1 MDFLAAE
8 ARVFGTPK
16 DLTAQMRT
24 DTAVRV
30 GDGELERLD
39 RRGIASADSAREFV
53 VKAFAFD
60 EHALGLRGGAGDGR
74 EEVRESFGGFLVARL
89 QHIRCADDLAQRAR
103 AELAEAFANFG
114 GDAAKIGH
122 SHFRFA
128 GETRA
133 IFFVLG
139 GDARQAGVQVALA
152 GHDAADGEKRGG
164 AEAELIGAEE
174 SGDDDVAAEFEAA
187 VGAQAYAAAK
197 AGEQKRF
204 VRFAQA
210 NFPGQAGI
218 FDRSER
224 RRAGADL
231 EARDGDDVRAGFRDS
246 GGGDSDTRAGDEFHA
261 DARGGID
268 GAQIVNEL
276 GQIFDAVNVVVRR
289 RRNQGHAGDG
299 VAYASDEGCDFQG
312 GKLAAFAGFRTLRH
326 FDFEFVG
333 ANEIFR
339 GDAEARGGNLF
350 HAVARFGLEAVHI
363 GVFAA
368 LAGVAASAE
377 AIHGDRKSADG
388 FGAERAERHGLGAE
402 ALQNRGVG
410 LDFIERNRRFAGSD
424 GDQVADSHG
433 LARFGE
439 FGEDAVGLGCGR
451 LNVFVH
457 AAHKL
462 RRTGMLLAGLGETV
476 EARVAHFGRFGRERR
491 GVTVE
496 GVAQNAGEVFAA
508 EGSVSVFEE
517 RVEDVVVESHR
528 FEKVTVSIAADG
540 GDAHARDNFAQAGF
554 DSRAVARGAPRF

>member
-1 MDFLAAE
+1 
-8 ARVFGTPK
+8 
-16 DLTAQMRT
+16 MR
-24 DTAVRV
+24 
-30 GDGELERLD
+30 G
-39 RRGIASADSAREFV
+39 ADNV
-53 VKAFAFD
+53 V
-60 EHALGLRGGAGDGR
+60 
-74 EEVRESFGGFLVARL
+74 
-89 QHIRCADDLAQRAR
+89 QRAR
-103 AELAEAFANFG
+103 AEPAEAFANFG
-114 GDAAKIGH
+114 GDTTKIGH

-128 GETRA
+128 AETRA

-139 GDARQAGVQVALA
+139 GDACRAGIQVALA

-164 AEAELIGAEE
+164 AEAVLIGAEK

-187 VGAQAYAAAK
+187 VGAQAHAAAK

-224 RRAGADL
+224 RRAGAAL

-246 GGGDSDTRAGDEFHA
+246 GGDDSDTRAGDEFHA

-312 GKLAAFAGFRTLRH
+312 GELAAFAGFRTLRH

-350 HAVARFGLEAVHI
+350 HAVTRFGLEAVHI
-363 GVFAA
+363 GIFAA
-368 LAGVAASAE
+368 LSGVAAPAE
-377 AIHGDRKSADG
+377 AIHRDRKSADG
-388 FGAERAERHGLGAE
+388 FGAERAERHGLRAE
-402 ALQNRGVG
+402 ARKNRGVR
-410 LDFIERNRRFAGSD
+410 LDFIERNRRFVGSD
-424 GDQVADSHG
+424 GDQIADSYR
-433 LARFGE
+433 LAGFGE
-439 FGEDAVGLGCGR
+439 FSEDPVGFGSGR

-457 AAHKL
+457 AAHQL
-462 RRTGMLLAGLGETV
+462 RRTGMLLAGLAETV
-476 EARVAHFGRFGRERR
+476 ETRVAHFGRLGPERG

-496 GVAQNAGEVFAA
+496 SVAQNAGEGFAA
-508 EGSVSVFEE
+508 
-517 RVEDVVVESHR
+517 
-528 FEKVTVSIAADG
+528 
-540 GDAHARDNFAQAGF
+540 
-554 DSRAVARGAPRF
+554 